1 MGDIGREL
9 TAHTVVVRQHRHLA
23 LELLALRLNA
33 LEHGNH
39 LGISMLVAAA
49 RMVQIDLLQRLND
62 GTGLTTRQEKR
73 EHRTRRRNKQHR
85 RHERHQNRRN
95 ARLGL
100 RQANNLAV
108 VKSDGSVQHNL
119 VERGACALRRTR
131 AALESLGD
139 LGTIAVIGQHGR
151 RRLVVVGNRPV
162 FVDQRDAQVLAI
174 ETAQKG
180 NRLLL
185 LIEGSGNK
193 LGFLRKV
200 GTRGICQ
207 GILHKE
213 RTQHRKRH
221 DNRHSAEKNR
231 REHAMRQGAFS
242 LGS

>member
-1 MGDIGREL
+1 M
-9 TAHTVVVRQHRHLA
+9 
-23 LELLALRLNA
+23 RLNA
-33 LEHGNH
+33 LEQGNH

-62 GTGLTTRQEKR
+62 GAGLTTRQEKR
-73 EHRTRRRNKQHR
+73 EHRTCRRNEQHR
-85 RHERHQNRRN
+85 RHERHQNRCN

-139 LGTIAVIGQHGR
+139 LGTIAVIGQHRR
-151 RRLVVVGNRPV
+151 RRLVVVGNRPI

-174 ETAQKG
+174 EAAQKG
-180 NRLLL
+180 NGLPL

-200 GTRGICQ
+200 GARGICQ

-213 RTQHRKRH
+213 RAQHRKRH

-231 REHAMRQGAFS
+231 REHAMRQGTFS
-242 LGS
+242 LGG

>member
-9 TAHTVVVRQHRHLA
+9 AAHAVVVRQHRHLA

-73 EHRTRRRNKQHR
+73 EHRTCRRNEQHR

-108 VKSDGSVQHNL
+108 IKSDGSVQHNL

-131 AALESLGD
+131 AALESLDD
-139 LGTIAVIGQHGR
+139 LGTIAVIGQHR
-151 RRLVVVGNRPV
+151 RRCLVVVGNRPV
-162 FVDQRDAQVLAI
+162 FVDQRDA
-174 ETAQKG
+174 
-180 NRLLL
+180 
-185 LIEGSGNK
+185 
-193 LGFLRKV
+193 
-200 GTRGICQ
+200 
-207 GILHKE
+207 
-213 RTQHRKRH
+213 
-221 DNRHSAEKNR
+221 
-231 REHAMRQGAFS
+231 
-242 LGS
+242 